1 MPEMALATAA
11 MACATVAA
19 QQACSAAG
27 GSPDL
32 QLAAQLRAAS
42 VQAGARLAAVG
53 NCAVCHTAPGGT
65 PFAGGRAFDTPFG
78 TLYSTNITPDPK
90 TGIGQWSPGDFSRA
104 MKSGISRDGHRLYP
118 AFPYPHFQGMTDADL
133 ESVYRFLMTREPIQ
147 AAPPENHLTFPF
159 QFRPLMA
166 AWNLL
171 FLHRPAEPQ
180 RVPDRADEKRGKYLV
195 DTLGHCA
202 ACHTPLNALGAEEA
216 GHAFQ
221 GAVVEGWEAPALTA
235 LLERPKPW
243 TVDQLS
249 AYLRTGL
256 ASEHGMAA
264 GPMRDVTSALAY
276 ADPADV
282 RAMASYLMTLQTTAA
297 RAPAATSTV
306 GQADSAQIRRGST
319 LFAAACSSC
328 HDDAAPMS
336 AYGGRP
342 SLSLGTAVNARSA
355 RNAVR
360 FVLHGIRDKDSAGA
374 LYMPA
379 YSATLTNAQIADVTA
394 FLRARFSTQA
404 PWHVDASYVAKLRKE
419 KGEP

>member
-1 MPEMALATAA
+1 MREMALATAA

-19 QQACSAAG
+19 QQACAAAG
-27 GSPDL
+27 ASSDL
-32 QLAAQLRAAS
+32 PFAARPLAES
-42 VQAGARLAAVG
+42 VRAGAQLAAVG
-53 NCAVCHTAPGGT
+53 NCAVCHTTPGGI

-78 TLYSTNITPDPK
+78 TLYSTNISPDPK
-90 TGIGQWSPGDFSRA
+90 TGIGQWSPRDFSRA

-118 AFPYPHFQGMTDADL
+118 AFPYPHFQGMTDIDL
-133 ESVYRFLMTREPIQ
+133 ESVYRFLMTRAPVQ
-147 AAPPENHLTFPF
+147 VAPPKNHLTFPL

-166 AWNLL
+166 AWNML

-202 ACHTPLNALGAEEA
+202 TCHTPLNALGAEKT
-216 GHAFQ
+216 GHALQ

-243 TVDQLS
+243 TVEQLS
-249 AYLRTGL
+249 AYMRTGL

-297 RAPAATSTV
+297 PAQAATSTADQV
-306 GQADSAQIRRGST
+306 DSAQLRRGST
-319 LFAAACSSC
+319 LFAAACASC

-342 SLSLGTAVNARSA
+342 SLSLGTSVNARSA

-360 FVLHGIRDKDSAGA
+360 FALHGIRDKDSAGA

-394 FLRARFSTQA
+394 FVRARFSTQA
-404 PWHVDASYVAKLRKE
+404 PWRVDASYVAKLRKE
-419 KGEP
+419 KSEP